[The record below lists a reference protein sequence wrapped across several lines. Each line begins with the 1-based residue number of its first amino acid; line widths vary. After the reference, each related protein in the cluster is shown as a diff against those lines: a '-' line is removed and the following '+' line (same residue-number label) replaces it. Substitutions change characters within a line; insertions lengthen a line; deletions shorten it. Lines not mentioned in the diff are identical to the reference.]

1 MYELTDPELPYAAD
15 SASYR
20 LKQMDEGG
28 KGVPEQVDCCEGGGA
43 DGTLSAASNDLLG
56 KAVCYCSKL
65 QLEVWTDEVR
75 PELDCTTDQL
85 KLH

>member
-1 MYELTDPELPYAAD
+1 MEISDLLDRGPL
-15 SASYR
+15 
-20 LKQMDEGG
+20 LVGI
-28 KGVPEQVDCCEGGGA
+28 VFN
-43 DGTLSAASNDLLG
+43 AASNDLLG

-65 QLEVWTDEVR
+65 QLEGWTDEVR